1 MTDTSDSGAL
11 PDDHEQRMARAR
23 LSLAGLSLGDA
34 FGEQF
39 FGHHAREILQP
50 RRELPPGLWP
60 WTDDT
65 AMALSIV
72 DVLAARGG
80 IDQDDLAARFA
91 SRFAVDPTRG
101 YGPGTA
107 VLLDAVAA
115 GASWRDGAGMMFRG
129 TGSWGNG
136 SAMRVGPVGGY
147 FAADRAEAARQ
158 AQLSAVVTHAHPEG
172 QAGAIAVAVAAAAA
186 WDARDSDRPDRGAAL
201 IAAAIAHTPDGLV
214 RDGLVKAAE
223 MSTDDAQ
230 IAAAVLGCGERIS
243 CPDTVPF
250 CLWCAARS
258 LDSFEEAMWSTASA
272 LGDVDTTCAIV
283 GGIVALAV
291 GSEGIPAEWLA
302 RREPLPGP
310 VGGPEHDR

>member
-1 MTDTSDSGAL
+1 MTDTPDGRAL
-11 PDDHEQRMARAR
+11 PPDHEQRMARAR
-23 LSLAGLSLGDA
+23 LSLAGLSLGDG

-50 RRELPPGLWP
+50 RRELPPGPWP

-72 DVLAARGG
+72 DVLDGRGG
-80 IDQDDLAARFA
+80 IDQDDLAGRFA
-91 SRFAVDPTRG
+91 SRFAADPTRG

-107 VLLDAVAA
+107 VLLDAVGA
-115 GASWRDGAGMMFRG
+115 GASWRDAAGMMFSG

-136 SAMRVGPVGGY
+136 SAMRVAPVGAY
-147 FAADRAEAARQ
+147 FAADPAEAVRQ
-158 AQLSAVVTHAHPEG
+158 AHLSAVVTHAHPDG

-186 WDARDSDRPDRGAAL
+186 WDVRDSDRPDRGVAL
-201 IAAAIAHTPDGLV
+201 LEAAIAHTPDSQV
-214 RDGLVKAAE
+214 RDGLLKAADLA
-223 MSTDDAQ
+223 TGDAQ
-230 IAAAVLGCGERIS
+230 IASAVLGCGERIS
-243 CPDTVPF
+243 CSDTVPF

-258 LDSFEEAMWSTASA
+258 LDSFEEAMWTTASA

-291 GSEGIPAEWLA
+291 GSEGLPPEWLA
-302 RREPLPGP
+302 RREPLPDLT
-310 VGGPEHDR
+310 V